1 MRWVVYIIHCS
12 DESLYT
18 GITNDVSRRFKQHAV
33 LKGAKYFRGRQPQ
46 QLVYLEPG
54 HNRSSAAKREIEIKK
69 ISRKEKWR
77 VIASDL
83 NKIAEFTF

>member
-1 MRWVVYIIHCS
+1 MEWFVYIIHCS

-18 GITNDVSRRFKQHAV
+18 GITNDVSRRLKQHED
-33 LKGAKYFRGRQPQ
+33 LKGAKYFRGRHPK

-54 HNRSSAAKREIEIKK
+54 HNRSSAAKREFEIKK

-77 VIASDL
+77 IIASDL
-83 NKIAEFTF
+83 NKIEALSF